1 TLAKLTVGM
10 PSPWANE
17 RTWKPE
23 PRFRVSNGVVSLS
36 RNFLVSL
43 VAVLLGNAIYFLAM
57 PHLPVAAQHRSYNL
71 FPDLGLVIDFWICLV
86 IYGIILLLFRPGAQ
100 RRRSSEQRH

>member
-1 TLAKLTVGM
+1 
-10 PSPWANE
+10 
-17 RTWKPE
+17 
-23 PRFRVSNGVVSLS
+23 
-36 RNFLVSL
+36 
-43 VAVLLGNAIYFLAM
+43 M
-57 PHLPVAAQHRSYNL
+57 PHLPAAAQHRSYNL